1 MKALKRGDRI
11 RKCDKRQ
18 SRNKLTGIRTN
29 HAQRTVTAEK
39 CTDNKSDAAQKDQK
53 IQCGLKSLIQ
63 LDILFGLFRTI
74 RTSHLKR
81 ARAHLYLSRLFR
93 QITAA
98 VYAFFLHNGPLLQNL
113 FLSVGLECLQHR
125 VDLLVIQ
132 QLRLLTGCLT
142 IIIKLCEEAMR
153 ATAVL
158 QEKGVAVQHMHV
170 STLKPF
176 TDPTI
181 VEAIKKSKYGV
192 VTIEN
197 HLDLGGLGSA
207 VADVI
212 AENGL
217 GKRLVKIGLPGY
229 PHGASKMYLMKKYGI
244 DAMHLVSAV
253 EDLTGKKLGGCP
265 PDRVATLQPAIRDYD
280 CAAYLSDFTY
290 LTQPYAG
297 VCETLAELNRRGIKN
312 AVLTNKPNAVA
323 CALIDRFFGDAMELC
338 VGQTPETISKPD
350 PHSMD
355 PVLEQLGIPR
365 EQILYV
371 GDTDVDMQTAR
382 NTQTA
387 AAAAAWG
394 YQPLEMLLPYHP
406 EFIVRRPEQLLTI
419 F

>member
-1 MKALKRGDRI
+1 MRRIWLALLLALCCLLCMACASGETK
-11 RKCDKRQ
+11 Q
-18 SRNKLTGIRTN
+18 L
-29 HAQRTVTAEK
+29 VTA
-39 CTDNKSDAAQKDQK
+39 D
-53 IQCGLKSLIQ
+53 GLTQ
-63 LDILFGLFRTI
+63 E
-74 RTSHLKR
+74 
-81 ARAHLYLSRLFR
+81 
-93 QITAA
+93 AA
-98 VYAFFLHNGPLLQNL
+98 VNTQQPVVLYSFETKSVEKEYRAEDGTLLY
-113 FLSVGLECLQHR
+113 
-125 VDLLVIQ
+125 
-132 QLRLLTGCLT
+132 
-142 IIIKLCEEAMR
+142 
-153 ATAVL
+153 
-158 QEKGVAVQHMHV
+158 
-170 STLKPF
+170 TL
-176 TDPTI
+176 PTI
-181 VEAIKKSKYGV
+181 HHYCNQSLRHFGFHGI
-192 VTIEN
+192 T
-197 HLDLGGLGSA
+197 LDECRDLCRLS
-207 VADVI
+207 I
-212 AENGL
+212 AEFYHKL
-217 GKRLVKIGLPGY
+217 L
-229 PHGASKMYLMKKYGI
+229 
-244 DAMHLVSAV
+244 
-253 EDLTGKKLGGCP
+253 KLGGCP
-265 PDRVATLQPAIRDYD
+265 PDRVAALQPAIRDYD